1 MSAVPTTEGGA
12 REAVAGF
19 IAAASLF
26 ASLLGVAYRPARV
39 IPIAIVLAIASALM
53 TERHSK
59 LAGWAV
65 GVGAASFVV
74 GMSIA
79 VLTENPLY

>member
-19 IAAASLF
+19 LAAFALFVSLI
-26 ASLLGVAYRPARV
+26 GVAYRPARV
-39 IPIAIVLAIASALM
+39 IPVAILVALISACM
-53 TERHSK
+53 TERHGK

-65 GVGAASFVV
+65 GVAAASFVV
-74 GMSIA
+74 GMAVA
-79 VLTENPLY
+79 VLTESPLY